1 MLYNYENAIQLYICI
16 FIFTY
21 YMHSFKNYHAPFSV
35 NLVSWPDDN
44 AFSIRFLRILEKS
57 KKIFLI
63 PEKNSYLLIAVP
75 SYETNHHFQLL
86 TAHIFNISASNCQRQ
101 RRLKPNEIRF
111 FLLSVSM
118 SSCSLQAGGCLQRG
132 SPILASS
139 SHFLPSFIP
148 VNRLAISAGRGAQY
162 FCSQHLFGFCTD
174 EYLDKLAGPC

>member
-1 MLYNYENAIQLYICI
+1 MKMLSNCIFVSLYLHTICIHLKITMLPFQLIQLADQMI
-16 FIFTY
+16 
-21 YMHSFKNYHAPFSV
+21 M
-35 NLVSWPDDN
+35 L
-44 AFSIRFLRILEKS
+44 FSIRFLRILEKS

-75 SYETNHHFQLL
+75 SYETNHHFQPL
-86 TAHIFNISASNCQRQ
+86 TAQIFNISASNCQRQ
-101 RRLKPNEIRF
+101 ARLKPNGIRF

-118 SSCSLQAGGCLQRG
+118 SSCSLQAGGCLQCG